1 MLLLPNLWF
10 AVDAEATSFE
20 IATIQNFLF
29 ISWAAS
35 KFKDTDYYYPRS
47 NKPERFVI
55 WFPDQWQWPLIIT
68 EYTQWAT
75 VHRTQQEGEG
85 GRCIC
90 LCSWNITRDRDELT
104 LLTSQQLITTY
115 LLNRE
120 LALLWVIKYYTN
132 CVIMELW
139 RQLYTPNISYIV

>member
-47 NKPERFVI
+47 NK
-55 WFPDQWQWPLIIT
+55 
-68 EYTQWAT
+68 
-75 VHRTQQEGEG
+75 
-85 GRCIC
+85 
-90 LCSWNITRDRDELT
+90 
-104 LLTSQQLITTY
+104 SQKGSSYDFQ
-115 LLNRE
+115 
-120 LALLWVIKYYTN
+120 TN
-132 CVIMELW
+132 D
-139 RQLYTPNISYIV
+139 SDH